1 MAAFE
6 DLHVVPADLG
16 DVDGRLAGACRQQR
30 LVRRPDILH
39 RRLPEP
45 RQQAKQLIRSQPV
58 HLPSLDVP
66 QPTSMQASPGEP
78 AQARLSP

>member
-1 MAAFE
+1 
-6 DLHVVPADLG
+6 
-16 DVDGRLAGACRQQR
+16 
-30 LVRRPDILH
+30 VRRPDILH